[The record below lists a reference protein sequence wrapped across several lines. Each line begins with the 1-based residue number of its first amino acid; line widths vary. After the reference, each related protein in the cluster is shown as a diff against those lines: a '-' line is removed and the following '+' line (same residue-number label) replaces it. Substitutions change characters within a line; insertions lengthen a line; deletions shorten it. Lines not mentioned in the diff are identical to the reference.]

1 MIWMDSRARQLIIS
15 ETQQNQEMKKD
26 GENTACIHDS
36 CLLKQC
42 GEQIVQQHRER

>member
-1 MIWMDSRARQLIIS
+1 MIWMDSRGDYFRDSARS
-15 ETQQNQEMKKD
+15 GNEKD